1 MVPTSR
7 AVAAAVFLA
16 TLACDQVS
24 SVPPALHGRW
34 ESSDPRYAGR
44 TLEIGGH
51 VVRFVDGNAELD
63 AITVRG
69 VVAEG
74 EPGTAQRVVIDGSA
88 RDGSEV
94 DLALELQ
101 TSPDERLRFETQ
113 DVVWRRAAMPPLVS
127 R

>member
-1 MVPTSR
+1 MTR
-7 AVAAAVFLA
+7 AARAAAAAVFLA
-16 TLACDQVS
+16 AFACGQAS

-34 ESSDPRYAGR
+34 ESGDPRYAGR
-44 TLEIGGH
+44 TLEIGAH

-88 RDGSEV
+88 RDGSAI

-101 TSPDERLRFETQ
+101 TVPDERLRFETQ
-113 DVVWRRAAMPPLVS
+113 DAVWHRAAVPPLVS

>member
-1 MVPTSR
+1 MVRTAR
-7 AVAAAVFLA
+7 AAAAAALLA
-16 TLACDQVS
+16 ALACDQVS

-74 EPGTAQRVVIDGSA
+74 EPGTAQRVVIDGAA
-88 RDGSEV
+88 RDGSQVE
-94 DLALELQ
+94 LALELQ
-101 TSPDERLRFETQ
+101 TTPDERLRFETQ
-113 DVVWRRAAMPPLVS
+113 DALWRRATLPALGP